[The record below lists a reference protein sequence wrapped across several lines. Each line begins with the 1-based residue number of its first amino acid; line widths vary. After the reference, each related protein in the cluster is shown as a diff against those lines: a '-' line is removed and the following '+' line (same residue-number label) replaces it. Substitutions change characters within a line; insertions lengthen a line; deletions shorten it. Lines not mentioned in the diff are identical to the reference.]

1 MHLSMKGKALFCRK
15 KVANKTK
22 QTNGTANDERAGI
35 VQALDDDLSAG
46 EDPKGGHQPRVN
58 HPCKSSFLIRGDDN
72 DKLKH
77 DKRLIII

>member
-1 MHLSMKGKALFCRK
+1 MFCKK

-46 EDPKGGHQPRVN
+46 EDPKGGHPESLHSMIPHQR
-58 HPCKSSFLIRGDDN
+58 
-72 DKLKH
+72 
-77 DKRLIII
+77 